1 MFRSLAVA
9 SIVALLLSGAM
20 SAESRPRYGGT
31 LRVQT
36 RADWNSDSNPLRNLV
51 YENLTV
57 LDDTGKPQPLLAASW
72 ESQSDGRRWQFVIR
86 KGIRFHEGSPLTP
99 TAVVDSLTA
108 NNCEDCQWRSIRAIG
123 DAVVVEF
130 NDPRPLF
137 AAELALPRYAIQK
150 VNLDIPSGTG
160 PFRLVERRGNAVFLQ
175 AVDDYR
181 LGRPFI
187 DTIEVADSR
196 SDRDVAIDVDLGR
209 ADISEISPDQIRR
222 LEQQRRRTLS
232 SQASELIYVRI
243 RTLNPKLD
251 DVRLRQALALSIDR
265 APIQNVVFQKQGEIA
280 AGLLPNWLTGYSFL
294 FNSRRDLARSQQLLR
309 EMGGAPILTIA
320 ADDPITQLIA
330 ERIALNAREAGITIQ
345 AAPVKERA
353 DIYVRRLTLGSNS
366 APVDLLQ
373 VADSFSATPDST
385 DIDNPQHRY
394 EQERNL
400 LSQYLLVP
408 LVYLPRSYTASSRV
422 KNLSITSTGRL
433 SLADAWLEATKQ

>member
-1 MFRSLAVA
+1 MFRSLALA
-9 SIVALLLSGAM
+9 SIVALLLSGTV

-36 RADWNSDSNPLRNLV
+36 RADWNSDANPLRNLV
-51 YENLTV
+51 YENLTA
-57 LDDTGKPQPLLAASW
+57 LDDTGTTQSLLAASW
-72 ESQSDGRRWQFVIR
+72 ESQGDGRRWQFVIR

-108 NNCEDCQWRSIRAIG
+108 NNCEDCQWRSIRAVG
-123 DAVVVEF
+123 DAVIVEF
-130 NDPRPLF
+130 SDPRPLF

-150 VNLDIPSGTG
+150 VNVDLPSGTG
-160 PFRLVERRGNAVFLQ
+160 PYRLADRRGNTVILQ

-196 SDRDVAIDVDLGR
+196 SDRDVALDVDLGR
-209 ADISEISPDQIRR
+209 ADISEISPDQLRR

-232 SQASELIYVRI
+232 SQPSELIYARI
-243 RTLNPKLD
+243 RTLNSKLD
-251 DVRLRQALALSIDR
+251 DARLRQALALSIDR
-265 APIQNVVFQKQGEIA
+265 APIQSVVFQKQGEIA

-294 FNSRRDLARSQQLLR
+294 FNSRRDLVRAQQLLR
-309 EMGGAPILTIA
+309 EMGGAPVLTIA
-320 ADDPITQLIA
+320 ADDPTTQLIA

-345 AAPVKERA
+345 AAPVKARA
-353 DIYVRRLTLGSNS
+353 DIYVRRLSLGSVS

-373 VADSFSATPDST
+373 VADSFAASVDAT
-385 DIDNPQHRY
+385 DIDNPQRRY

-400 LSQYLLVP
+400 LNQYLLVP
-408 LVYLPRSYTASSRV
+408 LVYLPRAYTASTRV
-422 KNLSITSTGRL
+422 KNLSITPTGKL
-433 SLADAWLEATKQ
+433 SLADAWLEATK